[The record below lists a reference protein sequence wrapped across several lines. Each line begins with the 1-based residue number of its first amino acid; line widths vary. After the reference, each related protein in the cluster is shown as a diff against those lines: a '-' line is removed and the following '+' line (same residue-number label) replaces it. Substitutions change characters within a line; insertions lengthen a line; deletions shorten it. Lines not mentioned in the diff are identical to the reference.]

1 VAQSVTP
8 DIAIIDYGMG
18 NLRSV
23 EKALERAG
31 ANARIIASP
40 DEAFGAQALV
50 LPGVGAF
57 AQAMERLSESKFDDF
72 VKAWASD
79 DRPFLGICLGLQML
93 FTESEEFG
101 PVAGLDIVPGR
112 VVRFRGPAFEPK
124 GEDPGLKVPHM
135 GWNRLEVTKPHAM
148 TAGIPE
154 DAMAYFVHSYYCV
167 PDDPDWTAVA
177 TDHGIRFTSA
187 VARGNLF
194 ASQFHPEKSG
204 DVGLKMLANFV
215 RLVSQESRGG
225 A

>member
-23 EKALERAG
+23 EKALVRVG
-31 ANARIIASP
+31 ANARIISSR
-40 DEAFGAQALV
+40 DEAAGAQALV

-57 AQAMERLSESKFDDF
+57 AQAMERLSESKFDDL

-112 VVRFRGPAFEPK
+112 VVRFRGPEFEPK
-124 GEDPGLKVPHM
+124 GADPGLKVPHM
-135 GWNRLEVTKPHAM
+135 GWNRLEVTKPHAV

-167 PDDPDWTAVA
+167 PDDPEWTAVA

-204 DVGLKMLANFV
+204 DVGLEMLANFV
-215 RLVSQESRGG
+215 GLVRGAGGGG